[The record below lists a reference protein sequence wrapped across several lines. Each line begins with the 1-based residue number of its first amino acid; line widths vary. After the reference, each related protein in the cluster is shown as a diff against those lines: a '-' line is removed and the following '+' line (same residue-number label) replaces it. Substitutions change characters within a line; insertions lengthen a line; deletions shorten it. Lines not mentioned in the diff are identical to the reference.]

1 MADKKKE
8 SKGLGIGA
16 LLSNINPEIQTP
28 TSSVN
33 HIAQIDLQQIEIN
46 PFQPRVEF
54 DPIALQEL
62 SDSIKQHGLIQPITV
77 RSLGG
82 DRYQLISGERRL
94 RASKMAGLQS
104 VPTFVRQANDEE
116 MLEMALVENIQ
127 RAELNAIEIA
137 ITYKRLMDEFKLVQE
152 DVARRVG
159 KKRET
164 VANYMRLLK
173 LPESIQVGLQQGKL
187 SMGHAR
193 VLVGIDDF
201 ALQMSIFREIIE
213 KDLSV
218 RQVEQLAQL
227 YKQNT
232 AKPVAEKVTLP
243 LAHQDLQ
250 RKLASLF
257 STRVQL
263 KRNADGK
270 GQVTI
275 HFENDED
282 LNRILDVIEKNGE
295 EDLLK

>member
-16 LLSNINPEIQTP
+16 LLSNINPEIQSNPST
-28 TSSVN
+28 VN
-33 HIAQIDLQQIEIN
+33 NISQIELANIEVN
-46 PFQPRVEF
+46 PYQPRVEF
-54 DPIALQEL
+54 DPVALQEL
-62 SDSIKQHGLIQPITV
+62 ADSIHQHGLIQPITV

-82 DRYQLISGERRL
+82 NKFQLISGERRL
-94 RASKMAGLQS
+94 RASKMAGLQA
-104 VPTFVRQANDEE
+104 VPAFVRQANDEE
-116 MLEMALVENIQ
+116 MMEMALVENIQ
-127 RAELNAIEIA
+127 RAELNAIEVA
-137 ITYKRLMDEFKLVQE
+137 ITYKRLMEEFKLVQE

-164 VANYMRLLK
+164 VANYLRLLK
-173 LPESIQVGLQQGKL
+173 LPESIQVGLQKGQI

-227 YKQNT
+227 YKQNKT
-232 AKPVAEKVTLP
+232 KVAPEKEILP
-243 LAHQDLQ
+243 NAHQDLQ
-250 RKLASLF
+250 KKLASLF

-263 KRNADGK
+263 KRNNDGK
-270 GQVTI
+270 GQMVI

-282 LNRILDVIEKNGE
+282 LNRILDLIDNRE